1 MPIQRFGVTKRYADC
16 VIHGGLVYLVEV
28 PGNPGGDIVDQTKS
42 LLMRVD
48 TLLQQV
54 GSSKSR
60 LLMVTLYLADMADY
74 EAMNSIWDAWIP
86 LGHAPARA
94 CVQAVLADSQWRLE
108 IVLTATV
115 N

>member
-1 MPIQRFGVTKRYADC
+1 MQIQRFGVTKRYADC
-16 VIHGGLVYLVEV
+16 VVHGGVAYLVEV
-28 PGNPGGDIVDQTKS
+28 PGNPGADILEQTKN

-48 TLLQQV
+48 ALLDQV

-60 LLMVTLYLADMADY
+60 LLMVTLYLADLADY
-74 EAMNSIWDAWIP
+74 QAMNVVWDAWIP

-94 CVQAVLADSQWRLE
+94 CVQAALADPMLRLE
-108 IVLTATV
+108 IALTAAI